1 MANLWESLAVA
12 ALAKPWPWGAKKVK
26 FMKKKNFT
34 LKQSDHLPQAEAP
47 MVRKRGFIVAAT
59 VETKGHDGVIIAQGG
74 TNHGWAMHVWEG
86 QLRFV
91 TRHGGKLTA
100 LVAKGAFPK
109 SAVKVSAQL
118 QTDGTVTLKV
128 DDKVVLEGKSP
139 GPMLDMPL
147 DGLEVGVDLN
157 GAVGRYPADKVFE
170 GTVKNLSLKIL
181 K

>member
-1 MANLWESLAVA
+1 
-12 ALAKPWPWGAKKVK
+12 
-26 FMKKKNFT
+26 
-34 LKQSDHLPQAEAP
+34 
-47 MVRKRGFIVAAT
+47 MVRKKAFTVTAT

-74 TNHGWAMHVWEG
+74 TNHGWALHVWEG

-109 SAVKVSAQL
+109 TAVKVSAQL
-118 QTDGTVTLKV
+118 QIDGTVTLKV
-128 DDKVVLEGKSP
+128 DDKVVVEGKTP